1 MSSENFSIPKDF
13 SKVALVLMG
22 MNFQLWWA
30 GHEVDSFR
38 KKIFNK
44 EFM

>member
-1 MSSENFSIPKDF
+1 MTSEIFPIPKDF
-13 SKVALVLMG
+13 PKVVLVLVG

-30 GHEVDSFR
+30 GKAVSNLR